1 MAPKAKKKADAGDKG
16 GAGAGA
22 AATGG
27 DFPVI
32 PESLRTRHP
41 TRWVQVHFKLLTSSL
56 LDDVVRLPQSA
67 TLHAVEQH
75 LVNHH
80 GGGISK
86 LVFWKD
92 DIQPKTIQRDFSRT
106 LREVWNLDDATPRTI
121 TNPNPSALG
130 GGVRRFGAFDDPQ
143 DHQVV
148 LCYDYKAHDSDCPLV
163 LRSPRYTI
171 EGFSGGTK
179 TTGLVG
185 AVDAKSG
192 KQQQPQQSTAAAQ
205 GTPSQAQ
212 PGGTQSGAQPS
223 SPADT
228 GAGKPPADANGSVSQ
243 GKSETPT
250 GAAAANT
257 STDGAAAQPAAMP
270 AA

>member
-1 MAPKAKKKADAGDKG
+1 MAPKAKKKADGDK
-16 GAGAGA
+16 A
-22 AATGG
+22 AASASAAGG

-32 PESLRTRHP
+32 PENLRTRHP

-56 LDDVVRLPQSA
+56 LDDVVRLPQTA

-106 LREVWNLDDATPRTI
+106 LREVWTLDDAVPRTI
-121 TNPNPSALG
+121 TNPNPSSAG

-148 LCYDYKAHDSDCPLV
+148 LCYDYKAHESDCPLV

-179 TTGLVG
+179 TQGLVG
-185 AVDAKSG
+185 PD
-192 KQQQPQQSTAAAQ
+192 AAAGAATAGGQ
-205 GTPSQAQ
+205 KASTGKA
-212 PGGTQSGAQPS
+212 PGGETPPQSAKEGPT
-223 SPADT
+223 SPAQSQ
-228 GAGKPPADANGSVSQ
+228 PPQ
-243 GKSETPT
+243 TPAT
-250 GAAAANT
+250 NNA
-257 STDGAAAQPAAMP
+257 SAAQPLKGESTEPALGSP
-270 AA
+270 AAPVSAEA